1 MSTVARKNWR
11 FSLTGCKGMFEHYF
25 SLVYESFKKRK
36 KLALWFISVVSV
48 LAAVGVFF
56 VRYES
61 SIDLMFPDDQGI
73 RRSIDFL
80 RDAKLSDKVVV
91 SLALTD
97 PSKGKNDLFRAVDQL
112 AALLVPPL
120 FTKVTTGMSV
130 QNAGSELSI
139 LKYAP
144 QILGERDLQRID
156 GRLTNDGVSEQLQG
170 IYRGAMKLESVFT
183 NSLVRSDPINVRQL
197 IFEKL
202 RALPA
207 SMGYDVSIEDGH
219 FVSRDGRHAMIIIET
234 PVMMTQGKESAALV
248 AALQEH
254 IRSLPGFVSA
264 DIISGHVHAVSN
276 EKVVKRD
283 ITMASALVTVSFLA
297 LFLLLFPDPRIAF
310 VFFIPVVGVAL
321 SINAVSLFMGSLS
334 YLVIGIGT
342 AVAGIT
348 VDHGL
353 HMYIALRKE
362 STTAQIASVSRLIL
376 IDSITTIFG
385 FGALFL
391 SRVQGYHQ
399 LAFFAILCVVFS
411 LLLAV
416 FILPL
421 LLFWKDPPVM
431 RGSDWSE
438 KTVNVLLPRRA
449 SVIVW
454 AVLTVVM
461 LFFATNI
468 QFESDVMRLD
478 GSELSVRE
486 AEQRFAQAWGG
497 ENSQAIFVVTG
508 GTLEGA
514 LETNDA
520 VYREAISAIGEK
532 NFTSLSML
540 WPSEKTRKQNIEQWN
555 RFWRD
560 GRAEGLRRSLKEQA
574 PRFGIRAQAFAP
586 FFDDLYTNT
595 LEAGRPDALLEKIQ
609 ERFVL
614 KNKDEYRVMS
624 FFPDSAEL
632 VDVLSP
638 ISERH
643 SDTFLVSRK
652 AVSKQ
657 VSAFT
662 FGEVKFLVPVALL
675 LNVVLTW
682 FFFRNIRETIIALV
696 PLITGILWLAGFMV
710 LLHIP
715 LDVVNI
721 IGIVIVS
728 GVIVDYGIGVT
739 YEYQY
744 NLKIGTVMAV
754 SLSAITTILGSGV
767 LLFAKH
773 PVMFSIGVG
782 MTVSVFTGYLTSI
795 LVVPALCDLFVKSR
809 RREARP

>member
-1 MSTVARKNWR
+1 MFDR
-11 FSLTGCKGMFEHYF
+11 FF
-25 SLVYESFKKRK
+25 SLVHEAVARRK
-36 KLALWFISVVSV
+36 KAVLWLVAIVSILAS
-48 LAAVGVFF
+48 VGVFF

-61 SIDLMFPDDQGI
+61 SIDLMFPDDRDI

-80 RDAKLSDKVVV
+80 RDAKLSDKVVI

-97 PSKGKNDLFRAVDQL
+97 PAKSKDDLFRAVDHL
-112 AALLVPPL
+112 ASLLTPPL
-120 FTKVTTGMSV
+120 FTKVTTGISAE
-130 QNAGSELSI
+130 NNGNNLSI

-156 GRLTNDGVSEQLQG
+156 DRLTAQG
-170 IYRGAMKLESVFT
+170 ISDQLRGIYLSSMKLESIFT
-183 NSLVRSDPINVRQL
+183 NSLVRSDPINVRQI

-207 SMGYDVSIEDGH
+207 SMGYEVLVENGH
-219 FVSRDGRHAMIIIET
+219 FISRDGRHAMIIIET
-234 PVMMTQGKESAALV
+234 PVKMTDGKGSAKLVTALR
-248 AALQEH
+248 EH
-254 IRSLPGFVSA
+254 IGSLPGFVSA

-276 EKVVKRD
+276 EKVIKRD
-283 ITMASALVTVSFLA
+283 ISIASTLATVSFLV
-297 LFLLLFPDPRIAF
+297 LFILLFPDPRIAF
-310 VFFIPVVGVAL
+310 VFLIPVIGLAF
-321 SINAVSLFMGSLS
+321 SINTVAFFMGNLS
-334 YLVIGIGT
+334 YLVIGIGS
-342 AVAGIT
+342 AVAGIS

-362 STTAQIASVSRLIL
+362 STTAQIASVSRLII
-376 IDSITTIFG
+376 IDSITTIVG

-399 LAFFAILCVVFS
+399 LAFFAILCVIFS

-421 LLFWKDPPVM
+421 LLSWKSPPVM
-431 RGSDWSE
+431 RGAQWGEQTIDALQP
-438 KTVNVLLPRRA
+438 KRA
-449 SVIVW
+449 YIVVW

-461 LFFATNI
+461 LLFATKI

-478 GSELSVRE
+478 GSEPSIRE
-486 AEQRFAQAWGG
+486 AEKRFYQTWGG
-497 ENSQAIFVVTG
+497 ESNQAIFVATG
-508 GTLEGA
+508 NTLEAA
-514 LETNDA
+514 LEANDA
-520 VYREAISAIGEK
+520 ICADAVKAIGEK

-540 WPSEKTRKQNIEQWN
+540 WPSEKTRKENLVRWN

-560 GRAEGLRRSLKEQA
+560 GRAERLRRVLKEKSPQYGM
-574 PRFGIRAQAFAP
+574 REQAFAP
-586 FFDDLYTNT
+586 FFDDLYKNT
-595 LEAGRPDALLEKIQ
+595 LEKGRPDFLLEKIQ
-609 ERFVL
+609 ERFVV
-614 KNKDEYRVMS
+614 KTQNQYRVMS
-624 FFPDSAEL
+624 FFPDDRNF
-632 VDVLSP
+632 VDALMP
-638 ISERH
+638 ISERYAD
-643 SDTFLVSRK
+643 SFIVSRK
-652 AVSKQ
+652 AVSRN

-662 FGEVKFLVPVALL
+662 FGEVRFLVPVALF

-696 PLITGILWLAGFMV
+696 PLFTGIIWLAGFMV
-710 LLHIP
+710 LLDIP

-721 IGIVIVS
+721 IGIVIVT

-744 NLKIGTVMAV
+744 NLKIGTIMAV

-782 MTVSVFTGYLTSI
+782 MTVSVFIGYLTSI
-795 LVVPALCDLFVKSR
+795 LVVPSLCDLLVKKR
-809 RREARP
+809 RQEAKP

>member
-1 MSTVARKNWR
+1 
-11 FSLTGCKGMFEHYF
+11 MFERYF
-25 SLVYESFKKRK
+25 SLVFEYVKRK
-36 KLALWFISVVSV
+36 RTGVLWLVAIVSLLAS
-48 LAAVGVFF
+48 VGVFF

-61 SIDLMFPDDQGI
+61 SIDLMFPEDRDI

-91 SLALTD
+91 SLSLAD
-97 PSKGKNDLFRAVDQL
+97 PRKGKIDLFRAVDQL
-112 AALLVPPL
+112 ASLLEPPL
-120 FTKVTTGMSV
+120 FSKVTTGIPV
-130 QNAGSELSI
+130 QNDGNELTI

-144 QILGERDLQRID
+144 QILNEQDLHRLD
-156 GRLTNDGVSEQLQG
+156 GRLTSAGISAQLKG
-170 IYRGAMKLESVFT
+170 IYRGALRLESVFT

-207 SMGYDVSIEDGH
+207 SLGYDVAIEDGH
-219 FVSRDGRHAMIIIET
+219 FISHDGRHSMIIIET
-234 PVMMTQGKESAALV
+234 PVKMTQGRESAALI
-248 AALQEH
+248 AALQER
-254 IRSLPGFVSA
+254 IRSLPSFVTT

-283 ITMASALVTVSFLA
+283 ITIASSLVTISFLV

-310 VFFIPVVGVAL
+310 VFFIPVIGVAL
-321 SINAVSLFMGSLS
+321 SIAVVAFVMGNLS

-399 LAFFAILCVVFS
+399 LAFFAILCVFFS

-421 LLFWKDPPVM
+421 LLSWKVPPVM
-431 RGSDWSE
+431 RGADWGE
-438 KTVNVLLPRRA
+438 RTFNALLPRRA
-449 SVIVW
+449 SIVVW
-454 AVLTVVM
+454 AVLTAAM
-461 LFFATNI
+461 LFFAGHI

-478 GSELSVRE
+478 GSEPSVRE
-486 AEQRFAQAWGG
+486 AEQRFAQAWGS
-497 ENSQAIFVVTG
+497 ENNQAIFVATG
-508 GTLEGA
+508 KTLETA

-520 VYREAISAIGEK
+520 IYADAINAVGEN
-532 NFTSLSML
+532 NFTSLSLL
-540 WPSEKTRKQNIEQWN
+540 WPSEQTRKKNIEQWN

-560 GRAEGLRRSLKEQA
+560 GRAESLRHSLKEQA
-574 PRFGIRAQAFAP
+574 PRYGIREQAFAP
-586 FFDDLYTNT
+586 FFDNLYKNT
-595 LEAGRPDALLEKIQ
+595 IEKGGPDAMLEKIQ
-609 ERFVL
+609 ERFVMRY
-614 KNKDEYRVMS
+614 KDEYRVMS
-624 FFPDSAEL
+624 FFPDTAAF
-632 VDVLSP
+632 VDSLMHV
-638 ISERH
+638 SEKH
-643 SDTFLVSRK
+643 PDTFIVSRK

-662 FGEVKFLVPVALL
+662 FGEVKFLVPVALF
-675 LNVVLTW
+675 LNIVLTW
-682 FFFRNIRETIIALV
+682 FFFRNVRETIIALV
-696 PLITGILWLAGFMV
+696 PLFTGIIWLAGFMV

-721 IGIVIVS
+721 ISIVIVS

-754 SLSAITTILGSGV
+754 SLSAVTTILGSGV
-767 LLFAKH
+767 LLFARH

-795 LVVPALCDLFVKSR
+795 LVVPALCDLFVKSN

>member
-1 MSTVARKNWR
+1 
-11 FSLTGCKGMFEHYF
+11 MFDRYF
-25 SLVYESFKKRK
+25 SRVHEAVTRQKK
-36 KLALWFISVVSV
+36 AVLWFIVFVSV
-48 LAAVGVFF
+48 IASVGVFF

-61 SIDLMFPDDQGI
+61 SIDLMFPDDRDI

-91 SLALTD
+91 SLALVD
-97 PSKGKNDLFRAVDQL
+97 PAKGKGDLFQAVDQL
-112 AALLVPPL
+112 ASLLTPPL
-120 FTKVTTGMSV
+120 FTKVTTGISTE
-130 QNAGSELSI
+130 NTGNDLSI

-156 GRLTNDGVSEQLQG
+156 DRLTAQGVSEQLRG
-170 IYRGAMKLESVFT
+170 IYRSSMKLESIFT
-183 NSLVRSDPINVRQL
+183 NSLVRSDPINVRQI

-207 SMGYDVSIEDGH
+207 SMGYEVSVENGH
-219 FVSRDGRHAMIIIET
+219 FISRDGRHAMIIIET
-234 PVMMTQGKESAALV
+234 PVKMTHGKESAKLVTALR
-248 AALQEH
+248 EH
-254 IRSLPGFVSA
+254 IGSLPGFVSA
-264 DIISGHVHAVSN
+264 DIISGHVHSVSN

-283 ITMASALVTVSFLA
+283 ITIASTLATVSFLV
-297 LFLLLFPDPRIAF
+297 LFVLLFPDPRIAF
-310 VFFIPVVGVAL
+310 VFFIPVIGLAV
-321 SINAVSLFMGSLS
+321 SINTVSFFMGDLS
-334 YLVIGIGT
+334 FLVIGIGT

-362 STTAQIASVSRLIL
+362 STTAQIASVSRLIA

-391 SRVQGYHQ
+391 SKVQGYHQ

-421 LLFWKDPPVM
+421 LLSWKSPPVM
-431 RGSDWSE
+431 RGANWGE
-438 KTVNVLLPRRA
+438 KTINALLPKRA
-449 SVIVW
+449 YVVVW
-454 AVLTVVM
+454 AVLTVAM
-461 LFFATNI
+461 LIFATKI

-478 GSELSVRE
+478 GSEPSVRE
-486 AEQRFAQAWGG
+486 AEQRFYQTWGG
-497 ENSQAIFVVTG
+497 ESNQAIFVATG
-508 GTLEGA
+508 KTLEAA
-514 LETNDA
+514 LEANDA
-520 VYREAISAIGEK
+520 ICVDAVKAIGEK

-540 WPSEKTRKQNIEQWN
+540 WPSEKTRKEHIVQWN

-560 GRAEGLRRSLKEQA
+560 GRAERLRRSLKEKSPQYGM
-574 PRFGIRAQAFAP
+574 REQAFTP
-586 FFDDLYTNT
+586 FFDDLYKNT
-595 LEAGRPDALLEKIQ
+595 LEKGRPDFLLEKIQ
-609 ERFVL
+609 ERFVV
-614 KNKDEYRVMS
+614 KTQNQYRVMS
-624 FFPDSAEL
+624 FFPDDRNF
-632 VDVLSP
+632 VDALMP
-638 ISERH
+638 ISERYAD
-643 SDTFLVSRK
+643 SFIVSRK
-652 AVSKQ
+652 AVSSK

-696 PLITGILWLAGFMV
+696 PLFTGIIWLAGFMV

-721 IGIVIVS
+721 IGIVIVT

-744 NLKIGTVMAV
+744 NLKIGTIMAV
-754 SLSAITTILGSGV
+754 SLSAVTTILGSGV

-782 MTVSVFTGYLTSI
+782 MTVSVFIGYLTSI
-795 LVVPALCDLFVKSR
+795 FVVPSLCDMFVKTR
-809 RREARP
+809 RREAKP

>member
-1 MSTVARKNWR
+1 
-11 FSLTGCKGMFEHYF
+11 MFEHYF
-25 SLVYESFKKRK
+25 SLAYESLKRRK
-36 KLALWFISVVSV
+36 KLVLWLIAVLSV
-48 LAAVGVFF
+48 LASVGVFF

-61 SIDLMFPDDQGI
+61 SIDIMFPDDRGI

-97 PSKGKNDLFRAVDQL
+97 PSKREKDLFRAVDQL
-112 AALLVPPL
+112 AARLVSPL

-130 QNAGSELSI
+130 QNSGNELSI

-144 QILGERDLQRID
+144 QILGQQDLQRID
-156 GRLTNDGVSEQLQG
+156 GRLSSDGVSEQLRG
-170 IYRGAMKLESVFT
+170 VYRSAMKLESVFT
-183 NSLVRSDPINVRQL
+183 NSLVRSDPINIRQI

-207 SMGYDVSIEDGH
+207 SMGYDVLIEDGH

-234 PVMMTQGKESAALV
+234 PVKMTQGKESAALI

-283 ITMASALVTVSFLA
+283 ITVASSLVTVSFLI
-297 LFLLLFPDPRIAF
+297 LFLLIFPDPRIAF
-310 VFFIPVVGVAL
+310 VFFIPVIGVAL
-321 SINAVSLFMGSLS
+321 SINTVAFFMGNLS
-334 YLVIGIGT
+334 YLVVGIGT

-411 LLLAV
+411 LLLAI

-421 LLFWKDPPVM
+421 LLYWKDPPVI
-431 RGSDWSE
+431 RGSDWGE
-438 KTVNVLLPRRA
+438 RTVNAILPRKS
-449 SVIVW
+449 SVVVW
-454 AVLTVVM
+454 AVLTAVM
-461 LFFATNI
+461 LFFATKI
-468 QFESDVMRLD
+468 QFESDIMHLD
-478 GSELSVRE
+478 GSEPYVRE
-486 AEQRFAQAWGG
+486 AEQRFAQTWGG
-497 ENSQAIFVVTG
+497 ENSQAIFVATNR
-508 GTLEGA
+508 TLEGA
-514 LETNDA
+514 LEMNDA
-520 VYREAISAIGEK
+520 IYREAVKAVGEK

-540 WPSEKTRKQNIEQWN
+540 WPSEKTRKENIGRWN

-560 GRAEGLRRSLKEQA
+560 GRAEGLRQSLKEQA
-574 PRFGIRAQAFAP
+574 PRFGIRARAFAP
-586 FFDDLYTNT
+586 FFDNLYTNAT
-595 LEAGRPDALLEKIQ
+595 EAGRPDALLEQIQ

-614 KNKDEYRVMS
+614 RNKDEYRVLS
-624 FFPDSAEL
+624 FFPDSAEF
-632 VDVLSP
+632 VDVLSRV
-638 ISERH
+638 SERY
-643 SDTFLVSRK
+643 SDTFIVSRK
-652 AVSKQ
+652 AISKQ

-662 FGEVKFLVPVALL
+662 FGEMKFLVPVALL

-696 PLITGILWLAGFMV
+696 PLFTGILWLAGFMV

-721 IGIVIVS
+721 ISIVIVS

-754 SLSAITTILGSGV
+754 SLSAITTALGSGV
-767 LLFAKH
+767 LLLAKH

-795 LVVPALCDLFVKSR
+795 LVVPALCNLFVRSS
-809 RREARP
+809 RREARL

>member
-1 MSTVARKNWR
+1 MFEQF
-11 FSLTGCKGMFEHYF
+11 FSLAHEFVKR
-25 SLVYESFKKRK
+25 RK
-36 KLALWFISVVSV
+36 KPVLLLVAVVSI
-48 LAAVGVFF
+48 LASVGVFF

-61 SIDLMFPDDQGI
+61 SIDLMFPDDRDI

-91 SLALTD
+91 SLALND
-97 PSKGKNDLFRAVDQL
+97 PEKGKSDLFSAVDQL
-112 AALLVPPL
+112 APLLVPPL

-130 QNAGSELSI
+130 QNAGSEPAI

-144 QILGERDLQRID
+144 QILDERDLQRID
-156 GRLTNDGVSEQLQG
+156 GRLTSDGVSEQLRG
-170 IYRGAMKLESVFT
+170 IYRGAMRLESVFT
-183 NSLVRSDPINVRQL
+183 NSLVRSDPINVRQI

-234 PVMMTQGKESAALV
+234 PVKMTQGKESAALV
-248 AALQEH
+248 AALQEQ
-254 IRSLPGFVSA
+254 IRTLPRFISA

-283 ITMASALVTVSFLA
+283 ILFASTLVTVSFLI

-310 VFFIPVVGVAL
+310 VFLIPVIGVAL
-321 SINAVSLFMGSLS
+321 SINTVAFFMGNLS

-362 STTAQIASVSRLIL
+362 STTAQIAGVSRLIL

-421 LLFWKDPPVM
+421 LLFWKTPPSM
-431 RGSDWSE
+431 RGADWGE
-438 KTVNVLLPRRA
+438 QARNALLPRRA
-449 SVIVW
+449 SVVVW
-454 AVLTVVM
+454 GLLTVVM
-461 LFFATNI
+461 IFFAVKV
-468 QFESDVMRLD
+468 QFESDIMRLD
-478 GSELSVRE
+478 GSEPSVRE
-486 AEQRFAQAWGG
+486 AEQRFAQTWGG
-497 ENSQAIFVVTG
+497 ENNQAIFVVTG
-508 GTLEGA
+508 TTLEGA

-520 VYREAISAIGEK
+520 IYREAIKAVGEK

-540 WPSEKTRKQNIEQWN
+540 WPSEKTRKENVEQWKQ
-555 RFWRD
+555 FWRD

-574 PRFGIRAQAFAP
+574 PRYGLREQAFAP
-586 FFDDLYTNT
+586 FFDDLYKNT
-595 LEAGRPDALLEKIQ
+595 PETGRPDALLEKIQ

-614 KNKDEYRVMS
+614 KNKNEYRVMS
-624 FFPDSAEL
+624 FFPDSDEV
-632 VDVLSP
+632 VDALMRVSGSHP
-638 ISERH
+638 
-643 SDTFLVSRK
+643 DTFIVSRK

-662 FGEVKFLVPVALL
+662 FGEVKFLVPVALF
-675 LNVVLTW
+675 LNLIVTW
-682 FFFRNIRETIIALV
+682 LFFRNIRETIIALV
-696 PLITGILWLAGFMV
+696 PLFTGILWLAGFMA

-809 RREARP
+809 RREAAP

>member
-1 MSTVARKNWR
+1 
-11 FSLTGCKGMFEHYF
+11 MFEHTF
-25 SLVYESFKKRK
+25 SLVHEFVKRRK
-36 KLALWFISVVSV
+36 KLVLGLVAVVSV
-48 LAAVGVFF
+48 LASVGVFF

-61 SIDLMFPDDQGI
+61 SIDLMFPDDRDI

-91 SLALTD
+91 SLTLTN
-97 PSKGKNDLFRAVDQL
+97 PAKGKGDLFRAADQL
-112 AALLVPPL
+112 ADLLVPPL
-120 FTKVTTGMSV
+120 FTKVTTGISV
-130 QNAGSELSI
+130 QNDGSELSI

-156 GRLTNDGVSEQLQG
+156 GRLTRDGVSEQLRG
-170 IYRGAMKLESVFT
+170 IYRGAMRLESVFT
-183 NSLVRSDPINVRQL
+183 NSLVRSDPINVRQI

-207 SMGYDVSIEDGH
+207 SLGYEVSIEDGH

-234 PVMMTQGKESAALV
+234 PVKMTQGRESAALI
-248 AALQEH
+248 ATLQGH
-254 IRSLPGFVSA
+254 IRSLPAFVSA
-264 DIISGHVHAVSN
+264 DIVSGHMHAVSN

-283 ITMASALVTVSFLA
+283 ITIASTLVTVSFLI

-310 VFFIPVVGVAL
+310 VFFIPVIGVAL
-321 SINAVSLFMGSLS
+321 SINAVALVMGNLS

-362 STTAQIASVSRLIL
+362 STTAQIASVSRLII

-421 LLFWKDPPVM
+421 LLFWKTPPVM
-431 RGSDWSE
+431 RGADWGE
-438 KTVNVLLPRRA
+438 ETMQALLPRRA
-449 SVIVW
+449 SIVVW
-454 AVLTVVM
+454 AVMTLVM
-461 LFFATNI
+461 LFFASKI
-468 QFESDVMRLD
+468 QFESDIMRLD
-478 GSELSVRE
+478 GSEPSVRE
-486 AEQRFAQAWGG
+486 AEQRFTQAWGG
-497 ENSQAIFVVTG
+497 ENNQAIFVATG
-508 GTLEGA
+508 TTLEGA
-514 LETNDA
+514 LEINDA
-520 VYREAISAIGEK
+520 IYREAIKAIGET

-540 WPSEKTRKQNIEQWN
+540 WPSEKTRKENIEQWN

-560 GRAEGLRRSLKEQA
+560 GRAESLRRSLKEQA
-574 PRFGIRAQAFAP
+574 PRYGIREQAFAP
-586 FFDDLYTNT
+586 FFDDLYKNT
-595 LEAGRPDALLEKIQ
+595 LEAGRPDSLLEKIQ
-609 ERFVL
+609 ERFVM
-614 KNKDEYRVMS
+614 KYKDEYRVMS
-624 FFPDSAEL
+624 FFPDNAEF
-632 VDVLSP
+632 VDALMHVSGAHP
-638 ISERH
+638 
-643 SDTFLVSRK
+643 DTFIVSRK

-682 FFFRNIRETIIALV
+682 LFFRNIRETVIALV
-696 PLITGILWLAGFMV
+696 PLFTGILWLAGFMV

-767 LLFAKH
+767 LLFARH

>member
-1 MSTVARKNWR
+1 
-11 FSLTGCKGMFEHYF
+11 MFDRYF
-25 SLVYESFKKRK
+25 SRVHEAVTRQKK
-36 KLALWFISVVSV
+36 AVLWFIVFVSV
-48 LAAVGVFF
+48 IASVGVFF

-61 SIDLMFPDDQGI
+61 SIDLMFPDDRDI

-91 SLALTD
+91 SLALVD
-97 PSKGKNDLFRAVDQL
+97 PAKGKGDLFQAVDQL
-112 AALLVPPL
+112 ASLLTPPL
-120 FTKVTTGMSV
+120 FTKVTTGISTE
-130 QNAGSELSI
+130 NTGNDLSI

-156 GRLTNDGVSEQLQG
+156 DRLTAQGVSEQLRG
-170 IYRGAMKLESVFT
+170 IYRSSMKLESIFT
-183 NSLVRSDPINVRQL
+183 NSLVRSDPINVRQI

-207 SMGYDVSIEDGH
+207 SMGYEVSVENGH
-219 FVSRDGRHAMIIIET
+219 FISRDGRHAMIIIET
-234 PVMMTQGKESAALV
+234 PVKMTHGKGSAKLVTALR
-248 AALQEH
+248 EH
-254 IRSLPGFVSA
+254 IGSLPGFVNA
-264 DIISGHVHAVSN
+264 DIISGHVHSVSN

-283 ITMASALVTVSFLA
+283 ITIASTLATVSFLV
-297 LFLLLFPDPRIAF
+297 LFVLLFPDPRIAF
-310 VFFIPVVGVAL
+310 VFFIPVIGLAV
-321 SINAVSLFMGSLS
+321 SINTVSFFMGDLS
-334 YLVIGIGT
+334 FLVIGIGT

-362 STTAQIASVSRLIL
+362 STTAQIASVSRLIA

-391 SRVQGYHQ
+391 SKVQGYHQ

-421 LLFWKDPPVM
+421 LLSWKSPPVM
-431 RGSDWSE
+431 RGANWGE
-438 KTVNVLLPRRA
+438 KTINALLPKRA
-449 SVIVW
+449 YVVVW
-454 AVLTVVM
+454 AVLTVAM
-461 LFFATNI
+461 LIFATKI

-478 GSELSVRE
+478 GSEPSVRE
-486 AEQRFAQAWGG
+486 AEQRFYQTWGG
-497 ENSQAIFVVTG
+497 ESNQAIFVATG
-508 GTLEGA
+508 KTLEAA
-514 LETNDA
+514 LEANDA
-520 VYREAISAIGEK
+520 ICVDAVKAIGEK

-540 WPSEKTRKQNIEQWN
+540 WPSEKTRKEHIVQWN

-560 GRAEGLRRSLKEQA
+560 GRAERLRRSLKEKSPQYGM
-574 PRFGIRAQAFAP
+574 REQAFTP
-586 FFDDLYTNT
+586 FFDDLYKNT
-595 LEAGRPDALLEKIQ
+595 LEKGRPDFLLEKIQ
-609 ERFVL
+609 ERFVV
-614 KNKDEYRVMS
+614 KTQNQYRVMS
-624 FFPDSAEL
+624 FFPDDRNF
-632 VDVLSP
+632 VDALMP
-638 ISERH
+638 ISERYAD
-643 SDTFLVSRK
+643 SFIVSRK
-652 AVSKQ
+652 AVSSK

-696 PLITGILWLAGFMV
+696 PLFTGIIWLAGFMV

-721 IGIVIVS
+721 IGIVIVT

-744 NLKIGTVMAV
+744 NLKIGTIMAV
-754 SLSAITTILGSGV
+754 SLSAVTTILGSGV

-782 MTVSVFTGYLTSI
+782 MTVSVFIGYLTSI
-795 LVVPALCDLFVKSR
+795 FVVPSLCDMFVKTR
-809 RREARP
+809 RREAKP